1 MLEDA
6 QLSGAI
12 SADIMDAIISAFVG
26 LLAKQFGGPDT
37 SFPGSPVE
45 DALSS
50 AAALGANLSI
60 VVHHL
65 RSALEVMEMPSELV
79 EEIFAAL

>member
-1 MLEDA
+1 MLEDP
-6 QLSGAI
+6 QLPGAI

-26 LLAKQFGGPDT
+26 LLTKRLGGPDT
-37 SFPGSPVE
+37 SFPGSTVK

-50 AAALGANLSI
+50 AGASRASLSI
-60 VVHHL
+60 IVHHL
-65 RSALEVMEMPSELV
+65 RSALEVMEMPGELV